1 MKKLILTFIASAAA
15 LAAQELEFF
24 DVFVPG
30 KDGYPAI
37 RIPSVV
43 VTRQGSVLAFAEAR
57 KTLGDQSENDIVTK
71 RSTDGGATWSA
82 LKLIHDDGANSL
94 NNPTAVVDQK
104 SGRVFL
110 MYQRIP
116 AHLKEHSK
124 GTAVGLEG
132 ANIYRNLLVTS
143 DDDGLT
149 WSAPLDVTS
158 TTKRPDRA
166 TTICSGPGAGIQ
178 LTRGPHAGR
187 LLIPFNEGPFHVWQ
201 NFAVFSDDAGK
212 TWRTGVDAPG
222 AFVPDAK
229 IGQRSQVNEVQMV
242 EMSDGGVRLDSRQFA
257 GTRVRKTAVS
267 RDGGLTW
274 TNVSGIP
281 DIQDPSCMA
290 GVLRYS
296 HDDGSG
302 MGKILHTGPDSSRRD
317 HGTVFLS
324 LDDGATFPIK
334 RELWAGKFAY
344 SVPARLSDGRVGVLF
359 EADDYKRIVLARFP
373 ISWITRDVN
382 YATVPES
389 RPERSGKFGWWL
401 ARHEQKLEE
410 ARRGADVV
418 FLGDSITQGWE
429 GPGRDIWREHFGSKN
444 ALNLG
449 FGGDS
454 TQHVLWR
461 LDHGELDNL
470 HPKVVVLL
478 IGTNNVRHSEATP
491 DQIAA
496 GVREILQQIHHKAPS
511 ARVLLHAIFPRGANA
526 DDPWRKRCHEVN
538 ERLPVLADGARV
550 RFIDL
555 GARLTN
561 DDGTI
566 SREIMPDL
574 LHLSPQ
580 GYAIWAEALKEQLD
594 ALLK

>member
-1 MKKLILTFIASAAA
+1 MKALILTLLASATV
-15 LAAQELEFF
+15 LAAQEPEFS

-37 RIPSVV
+37 RIPSIV
-43 VTRQGSVLAFAEAR
+43 VTKQGSVLAFAEAR

-71 RSTDGGATWSA
+71 RSTDGGATWSE

-94 NNPTAVVDQK
+94 NNPTAVVDQQ
-104 SGRVFL
+104 SGRIFL

-116 AHLKEHSK
+116 SHLKEHSK
-124 GTAVGLEG
+124 GTAAGLEG
-132 ANIYRNLLVTS
+132 ENIYRNFLVTS
-143 DDDGLT
+143 DDDGVT

-178 LTRGPHAGR
+178 LTRGSHKGR
-187 LLIPFNEGPFHVWQ
+187 LIFPFNEGPFWLWQ
-201 NFAVFSDDAGK
+201 NFSVFSDDAGK

-222 AFVPDAK
+222 VMLPDAK
-229 IGQRSQVNEVQMV
+229 MGQRSQVNEVQMV
-242 EMSDGGVRLDSRQFA
+242 ELSDGGVRLDSRQFGGA
-257 GTRVRKTAVS
+257 RVRKTAVS

-274 TNVSGIP
+274 SAVG
-281 DIQDPSCMA
+281 DIADVPCTSCMA

-296 HDDGSG
+296 FDDGSG
-302 MGKILHTGPDSSRRD
+302 MGKILHVGPAGPGRT
-317 HGTVFLS
+317 HGTVYLS
-324 LDDGATFPIK
+324 LDDGATFPVK

-344 SVPARLSDGRVGVLF
+344 SVPAKLADGRVGVLF
-359 EADDYKRIVLARFP
+359 EADDYKRLVFARFP
-373 ISWITRDVN
+373 IGWLTDGVN

-410 ARRGADVV
+410 AKRGADVV

-429 GPGRDIWREHFGSKN
+429 GAGRDMWREHFGSRH

-478 IGTNNVRHSEATP
+478 IGTNNARHSEATP
-491 DQIAA
+491 EQIAA
-496 GVREILQQIHHKAPS
+496 GVRELLQQIHNKAPS
-511 ARVLLHAIFPRGANA
+511 AKVLLHAIFPRGADA
-526 DDPWRKRCHEVN
+526 DDPWRKRCEEIN
-538 ERLPVLADGARV
+538 ERLPALADGARV

-555 GARLTN
+555 GARFTN

-566 SREIMPDL
+566 SKEIMPDL
-574 LHLSPQ
+574 LHLSAK
-580 GYAIWAEALKEQLD
+580 GYGIWAEALKPELEK
-594 ALLK
+594 LLR